1 MEDQVDHVHTAGQ
14 TEGERVS
21 TCLSNNFERSEVL
34 LHKFLRG
41 SSGANVVRL
50 DKYLVSNDE
59 VRRRSL
65 AFVGRS
71 RVLSLSCGDSFTE
84 LEMEFIEIN
93 NEIPCL
99 E

>member
-1 MEDQVDHVHTAGQ
+1 M
-14 TEGERVS
+14 S
-21 TCLSNNFERSEVL
+21 TCLRNNLERSEVL
-34 LHKFLRG
+34 LCKFLRW

-50 DKYLVSNDE
+50 DKYLVSDDE

-71 RVLSLSCGDSFTE
+71 RVTSLSTGDSFTE
-84 LEMEFIEIN
+84 LEMEFIEVN
-93 NEIPCL
+93 NEIPCS

>member
-1 MEDQVDHVHTAGQ
+1 M
-14 TEGERVS
+14 S

-34 LHKFLRG
+34 LCKFLRW

-50 DKYLVSNDE
+50 DKYLVSDDI
-59 VRRRSL
+59 VQRWSS

-71 RVLSLSCGDSFTE
+71 RVSSLSCGDSFTE
-84 LEMEFIEIN
+84 LEVKFVEIN
-93 NEIPCL
+93 NEISCL